1 MEDDMSPENQIR
13 LSMFVILLVS
23 FTISGY
29 YRRKANLSGGD
40 ELSTEEEGPLLKMR
54 AIGGLLF
61 YLSMLAF
68 LVYPPLIAWAQVELP
83 LGLRWTGVGLMAL
96 MVPLLY
102 WMFSTLGNNITPTV
116 ATREAHQLIT
126 SGPYR
131 YIRHPLYT
139 FGTISFLGGVLA
151 AANLLMLSA
160 AVVGLWAIFMRTPIE
175 ERKLVEKF
183 GSEYQGYMARTGRYL
198 PKWK

>member
-1 MEDDMSPENQIR
+1 MSPDNQIR
-13 LSMFVILLVS
+13 LSMFFILLVT

-29 YRRKANLSGGD
+29 FRRKANLSGGD
-40 ELSTEEEGPLLKMR
+40 ELPTEEEGPLLRLR
-54 AIGGLLF
+54 AIGGLVF

-68 LVYPPLIAWAQVELP
+68 LVHPPLIAWAQVNLP
-83 LGLRWTGVGLMAL
+83 LGLRWAGVGLMAA
-96 MVPLLY
+96 MAPLLY

-116 ATREAHQLIT
+116 VIREEHQLIT

-151 AANLLMLSA
+151 TANLLMLAGA
-160 AVVGLWAIFMRTPIE
+160 AAGLLAIFMRTPIE
-175 ERKLVEKF
+175 ERKLIDKF
-183 GSEYQGYMARTGRYL
+183 GGEYQSYMERTGRYL
-198 PKWK
+198 PKLN

>member
-1 MEDDMSPENQIR
+1 MSPENQIR
-13 LSMFVILLVS
+13 LSMFVLLLVS
-23 FTISGY
+23 FSISGY
-29 YRRKANLSGGD
+29 FRRKADLSGGD
-40 ELSTEEEGPLLKMR
+40 ELSTEAEGPLLRMR
-54 AIGGLLF
+54 AIGGLVF

-68 LVYPPLIAWAQVELP
+68 LVYPPLIAWVQIDLP
-83 LGLRWTGVGLMAL
+83 LGVRWAGVVLMAA

-116 ATREAHQLIT
+116 DIREEHQLIT

-139 FGTISFLGGVLA
+139 FGTISFAGGMLA
-151 AANLLMLSA
+151 AANLLMLA
-160 AVVGLWAIFMRTPIE
+160 GAVVGLWAIFMRTPIE

-183 GSEYQGYMARTGRYL
+183 GSEYEAYMLRTGRYL
-198 PKWK
+198 PRIR